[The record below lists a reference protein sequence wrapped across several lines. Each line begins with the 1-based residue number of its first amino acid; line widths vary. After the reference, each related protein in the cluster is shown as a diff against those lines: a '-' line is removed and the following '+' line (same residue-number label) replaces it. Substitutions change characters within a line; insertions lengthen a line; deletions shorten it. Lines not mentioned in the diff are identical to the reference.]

1 MMTRHKIVL
10 ISFPFDDLSA
20 TKVRPAICL
29 TNPIGPHRHVVFA
42 FITSQIPV
50 SPLPTDLTLDSAE
63 PDFGMTDLLV
73 SSTIQLHRLM
83 TGSTVLIRRELGV
96 LPPRLESELKQR
108 LRRLFGFS
116 LIVFE
121 VVVT

>member
-108 LRRLFGFS
+108 LRRLFGLS
-116 LIVFE
+116 
-121 VVVT
+121 

>member
-20 TKVRPAICL
+20 TKVRPVVCL

-50 SPLPTDLTLDSAE
+50 PPLPTDLTLDSTEAN
-63 PDFGMTDLLV
+63 FGMTGLLV

-83 TGSTVLIRRELGV
+83 TGSTMLIRRELGV
-96 LPPRLESELKQR
+96 LPPRLDSELKQR
-108 LRRLFGFS
+108 LRRLFGLS
-116 LIVFE
+116 
-121 VVVT
+121 